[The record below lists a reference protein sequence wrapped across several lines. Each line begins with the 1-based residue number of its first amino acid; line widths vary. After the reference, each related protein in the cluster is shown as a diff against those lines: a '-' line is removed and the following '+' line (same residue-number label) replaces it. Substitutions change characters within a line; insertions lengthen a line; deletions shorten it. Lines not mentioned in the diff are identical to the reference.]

1 MLKDKNILIITA
13 GKEVVTNNWVHDFF
27 IPSLKQD
34 GVEVRYLNFR
44 LLRENDR
51 AKSFLE
57 YLIWAENNNALI
69 IGMLRDHWL
78 NDSEK
83 ERLSLSQLVKINY
96 IIDSEMDWEKS
107 KYMYEIFDLTAVSM
121 KRTYD
126 ILIGKYKKIVYIPFG
141 FYSKGMKLKSRED
154 SFSFFASP
162 TLGRLRYLCH
172 LKKNKVP
179 VSSNISIKDDC
190 NIFPSKIVRPEMS
203 ISSESDVLNLRKNIL
218 IGSIWTKLIPKI
230 SYKYSYIDSKD
241 YEKVMTQYWFSIGFN
256 DYRNTGIVSKAY
268 VHYRLRDVE
277 CISAGCI
284 HLTRKSEDI
293 QQYIDKG
300 LIIYTYNNSE
310 SIVCA
315 AKEMMSLNKSERLE
329 IQKNNYCVIEEN
341 TWLKNIEKA
350 LIGVDSIV

>member
-34 GVEVRYLNFR
+34 GVGVRYIN
-44 LLRENDR
+44 LRILCENDR
-51 AKSFLE
+51 FKSFLE
-57 YLIWAENNNALI
+57 CLIWAENNNALI

-83 ERLSLSQLVKINY
+83 EKLSLSQLIKINY

-107 KYMYEIFDLTAVSM
+107 KYIYEIFDLTAVSM

-141 FYSKGMKLKSRED
+141 FYSKDVTKSRED
-154 SFSFFASP
+154 SFSFYASP

-179 VSSNISIKDDC
+179 VSSNISIKGDC
-190 NIFPSKIVRPEMS
+190 IFFPSKIVRLEMS
-203 ISSESDVLNLRKNIL
+203 ISSERDISNLRKNIL
-218 IGSIWTKLIPKI
+218 IGSIWAKLIPRM
-230 SYKYSYIDSKD
+230 SYKHSYIDSRD
-241 YEKVMTQYWFSIGFN
+241 YEKVMTQYWFSIGIN

-268 VHYRLRDVE
+268 VHYRMRDVE

-284 HLTRKSEDI
+284 HLTRESEDI

-310 SIVCA
+310 SIICA
-315 AKEMMSLNKSERLE
+315 AKEMMSLSNSERLE
-329 IQKNNYCVIEEN
+329 IQKNNYRVIEEN

-350 LIGVDSIV
+350 LISADSII